1 MVTLQEIQTLKTKL
15 SGVRDK
21 TVQAKTLYDSTMTR
35 LIESLNKL
43 VDLLVESDPINQ
55 PNQFFNI
62 FADKVFSVS
71 TDTNENGDN
80 SCKIVSILDVD
91 ALSEVTNYVNSILSQ
106 MESDIEE
113 KYKDIS
119 EQVEEWQKII
129 RGEQNAAT

>member
-55 PNQFFNI
+55 PNQFFNV
-62 FADKVFSVS
+62 FAGKVFSVS
-71 TDTNENGDN
+71 TDINENDNN
-80 SCKIVSILDVD
+80 SCKIVSVLDVD

-106 MESDIEE
+106 MDLDIEE

-129 RGEQNAAT
+129 RGEQNATT